1 MEKGHKPHTLEYF
14 PYYSF
19 SRSSFIHYTCNAPST
34 EVLRKHNII
43 PLGNSFGCIND
54 AEVLEIPMNVYK
66 KAGFRGKL
74 DRLDKSTLTLNLE
87 RLMREL
93 K

>member
-19 SRSSFIHYTCNAPST
+19 SRDSFVHYTCNSPSI
-34 EVLRKHNII
+34 EVLKKNNIAL
-43 PLGNSFGCIND
+43 LGTSFGCIHD
-54 AEVLEIPMNVYK
+54 TEVLEIPMNVYK
-66 KAGFRGKL
+66 KAGFSGKL
-74 DRLDKSTLTLNLE
+74 DKLDKATLTLNLE
-87 RLMREL
+87 KLMREL

>member
-19 SRSSFIHYTCNAPST
+19 SRDSFVHYTCNAPSI
-34 EVLRKHNII
+34 EVLIKHNIT
-43 PLGNSFGCIND
+43 PLGSSFGCIND

-66 KAGFRGKL
+66 KAGFRDKL
-74 DRLDKSTLTLNLE
+74 DGLDKATLTLNLE